1 MERDNTIQNHRKEQN
16 IRMPGEN
23 QEKPMSPNQPEI
35 QYAAFLAIDWAD
47 QKHVWSLQEPHSSTR
62 ERGEV
67 DHMPEAVEAW
77 VAQMSQ
83 RFAGRPIAVAVEQ
96 TRGALV
102 FMLSKYEQLHI
113 FPVPPAMI
121 ANLRKAFY
129 SSGAKNDP
137 ADTDLLLDLLQ
148 MHREKLRRLS
158 PDTEATRLIQNL
170 VEERRK
176 LVDEKTAQSNR
187 LEAHLKIYFPQIPHW
202 FGDVDSP
209 LVCALLGR
217 WPTLEALQKVRP
229 DTLRSFF
236 RKHHCR
242 KEELIESRIKA
253 IGEAKPALKDRAV
266 VEAKVA
272 VVKVLVQVIQDL
284 QEGIEGFNRQIQEAA
299 EAHPD
304 FFIFESL
311 PGAGAVMAPRLLAAF
326 GSQRERYQN
335 AAEVQTWSG
344 IAPVTESSGK
354 SSWIHFRF
362 ACSKFLRQSFHE
374 FAACSIPRSQWAHAY
389 YELQRRRG
397 KKHHAAVRALAFKW
411 IRVIYRCWKERVA
424 YDEKVYLAALTKHNS
439 PLVVT
444 TNA

>member
-1 MERDNTIQNHRKEQN
+1 MS
-16 IRMPGEN
+16 
-23 QEKPMSPNQPEI
+23 EKQPEI

-47 QKHVWSLQEPHSSTR
+47 QKHVWSMQEASSSAR

-67 DHMPEAVEAW
+67 EHMPEAIEAW
-77 VAQMSQ
+77 IAQISQ

-113 FPVPPAMI
+113 FPVPPAMT

-129 SSGAKNDP
+129 SSGAKTDP
-137 ADTDLLLDLLQ
+137 SDADLLLDLLQ
-148 MHREKLRRLS
+148 RHREKLRRLS
-158 PDTEATRLIQNL
+158 PDTEATRRVQNL

-202 FGDVDSP
+202 FGNVDSP
-209 LVCALLGR
+209 LVCALLER

-236 RKHHCR
+236 RKQHCR

-272 VVKVLVQVIQDL
+272 VVKVLVQMIQVL
-284 QEGIEGFNRQIQEAA
+284 HQGIEDFDRQIQEAA

-326 GSQRERYQN
+326 GSQRERFRN
-335 AAEVQTWSG
+335 AAEVQTLSG

-354 SSWIHFRF
+354 SSWVHFRF

-374 FAACSIPRSQWAHAY
+374 FAAYSILQSQWARAY

-397 KKHHAAVRALAFKW
+397 KKHQAAVRALAFKW
-411 IRVIYRCWKERVA
+411 IRIIYRCWKGRVE
-424 YDEKVYLAALTKHNS
+424 YDENVYLAALAKHNS
-439 PLVVT
+439 PLLAAT
-444 TNA
+444 KIAL

>member
-1 MERDNTIQNHRKEQN
+1 MS
-16 IRMPGEN
+16 EN
-23 QEKPMSPNQPEI
+23 QREI

-47 QKHVWSLQEPHSSTR
+47 EKHVWSLQEAHSSTR

-67 DHMPEAVEAW
+67 GHMPEAIEAW

-83 RFAGRPIAVAVEQ
+83 RFAGRPIALAVEQ

-102 FMLSKYEQLHI
+102 FLLSKYEQLHI
-113 FPVPPAMI
+113 FPVPPAMT
-121 ANLRKAFY
+121 ASLRKAFY

-137 ADTDLLLDLLQ
+137 GDADLLLDLVQ
-148 MHREKLRRLS
+148 RHREKLRRLS
-158 PDTEATRLIQNL
+158 PDTEATRRIQNL

-202 FGDVDSP
+202 FEDVDSP
-209 LVCALLGR
+209 LVCALLER
-217 WPTLEALQKVRP
+217 WPTLEALQKAGP
-229 DTLRSFF
+229 ATLRSFF

-253 IGEAKPALKDRAV
+253 IGAAMPALKDRAV

-272 VVKVLVQVIQDL
+272 VVRVLVQMIQVL
-284 QEGIEGFNRQIQEAA
+284 REGTEGLNQQIQEAA

-311 PGAGAVMAPRLLAAF
+311 PGAGAAMAPRLLAAF

-335 AAEVQTWSG
+335 AAEVQTLAG

-354 SSWIHFRF
+354 SNWVHFRF
-362 ACSKFLRQSFHE
+362 ACPKFLRQSFHE
-374 FAACSIPRSQWAHAY
+374 FAAYSIPRSQWARVY
-389 YELQRRRG
+389 YEQQRRRG

-424 YDEKVYLAALTKHNS
+424 YDENVYLAALAKHNS
-439 PLVVT
+439 PLVAT
-444 TNA
+444 TKAAL

>member
-1 MERDNTIQNHRKEQN
+1 
-16 IRMPGEN
+16 
-23 QEKPMSPNQPEI
+23 
-35 QYAAFLAIDWAD
+35 
-47 QKHVWSLQEPHSSTR
+47 
-62 ERGEV
+62 
-67 DHMPEAVEAW
+67 MPEAIEAW

-83 RFAGRPIAVAVEQ
+83 RFAGRPIALAVEQ

-102 FMLSKYEQLHI
+102 FLLSKYEQLHI
-113 FPVPPAMI
+113 FPVPPAMT
-121 ANLRKAFY
+121 ASLRKAFY

-137 ADTDLLLDLLQ
+137 GDADLLLDLVQ
-148 MHREKLRRLS
+148 RHREKLRRLS
-158 PDTEATRLIQNL
+158 PDTEATRRIQNL

-202 FGDVDSP
+202 FEDVDSP
-209 LVCALLGR
+209 MVCALLER
-217 WPTLEALQKVRP
+217 WPTLEALQKAGP
-229 DTLRSFF
+229 ATLRSFF

-253 IGEAKPALKDRAV
+253 IGAAMPALKDRAV

-272 VVKVLVQVIQDL
+272 VVRVLVQMIQVL
-284 QEGIEGFNRQIQEAA
+284 REGTEGLNQQIQEAA

-311 PGAGAVMAPRLLAAF
+311 PGAGAAMAPRLLAAF

-335 AAEVQTWSG
+335 AAEVQTLAG

-354 SSWIHFRF
+354 SNWVHFRF
-362 ACSKFLRQSFHE
+362 ACPKFLRQSFHE
-374 FAACSIPRSQWAHAY
+374 FAAYSIPRSQWARVY
-389 YELQRRRG
+389 YEQQRRRG

-411 IRVIYRCWKERVA
+411 IRIIYRCWKERVA
-424 YDEKVYLAALTKHNS
+424 YDENVYLAALAKHNS
-439 PLVVT
+439 PLVAT
-444 TNA
+444 TKAAL

>member
-1 MERDNTIQNHRKEQN
+1 
-16 IRMPGEN
+16 
-23 QEKPMSPNQPEI
+23 MSQNQPEI
-35 QYAAFLAIDWAD
+35 QYAAFVAIDWAD
-47 QKHVWSLQEPHSSTR
+47 QKHAWSLQEASSSTR

-67 DHMPEAVEAW
+67 NSMPEAIEAW
-77 VAQMSQ
+77 AAQMSQ

-113 FPVPPAMI
+113 FPVPPAMT

-137 ADTDLLLDLLQ
+137 SDADLLLDLVER
-148 MHREKLRRLS
+148 HPEKLRRLS
-158 PDTEATRLIQNL
+158 PDTEATRLMQNL

-209 LVCALLGR
+209 LVCALLER
-217 WPTLEALQKVRP
+217 WPTLEALQKARP

-236 RKHHCR
+236 RKQHSR

-253 IGEAKPALKDRAV
+253 IGQAMPALKDRAV
-266 VEAKVA
+266 VETKVA
-272 VVKVLVQVIQDL
+272 VVKVLVQLIQVL
-284 QEGIEGFNRQIQEAA
+284 HEGIEDLDRRIQEAA

-311 PGAGAVMAPRLLAAF
+311 PGAGPVMAPRLLAAF
-326 GSQRERYQN
+326 GSQRERYRN

-344 IAPVTESSGK
+344 IAPVSESSGK
-354 SSWIHFRF
+354 SSWVHFRL
-362 ACSKFLRQSFHE
+362 ACPKFLRQSFHE
-374 FAACSIPRSQWAHAY
+374 FAAYSIPKSPWARAY
-389 YELQRRRG
+389 YERQCRRG

-411 IRVIYRCWKERVA
+411 IRIIFRCWKKRVA
-424 YDEKVYLAALTKHNS
+424 YDENIYLAALAKQKS
-439 PLVVT
+439 PLLAAT
-444 TNA
+444 ER

>member
-1 MERDNTIQNHRKEQN
+1 
-16 IRMPGEN
+16 MPGEN
-23 QEKPMSPNQPEI
+23 QDKLMSGNQPEV

-47 QKHVWSLQEPHSSTR
+47 QKHVWSLQEANSSAR

-67 DHMPEAVEAW
+67 DHMPEAVETW
-77 VAQMSQ
+77 VAQLSQ

-96 TRGALV
+96 SRGALV
-102 FMLSKYEQLHI
+102 FLLSKYAQLHI
-113 FPVPPAMI
+113 FPVPPAMT

-137 ADTDLLLDLLQ
+137 TDADLLLDLVQ
-148 MHREKLRRLS
+148 QHREKLRRLS
-158 PDTEATRLIQNL
+158 PDTEATRRIQNL

-187 LEAHLKIYFPQIPHW
+187 LEAHLKIYFPQIPRW
-202 FGDVDSP
+202 FGDVGSP
-209 LVCALLGR
+209 MVCALLER
-217 WPTLEALQKVRP
+217 WPTLEALQKARP

-253 IGEAKPALKDRAV
+253 IGEAMPALKDRAV
-266 VEAKVA
+266 VQTKVA
-272 VVKVLVQVIQDL
+272 VVKVSVQLIQVL
-284 QEGIEGFNRQIQEAA
+284 HEGIEGLNRQIQEAA

-304 FFIFESL
+304 FFIFDSL

-335 AAEVQTWSG
+335 AVEMQTFSG

-354 SSWIHFRF
+354 SSWVHFRF

-374 FAACSIPRSQWAHAY
+374 WAALSIPQSQWARAY
-389 YELQRRRG
+389 YELQCRRG

-411 IRVIYRCWKERVA
+411 IRIIYRCWKERVA
-424 YDEKVYLAALTKHNS
+424 YDENVYLAALAKHNS
-439 PLVVT
+439 PLVAAT
-444 TNA
+444 KAAL

>member
-1 MERDNTIQNHRKEQN
+1 MS
-16 IRMPGEN
+16 EN
-23 QEKPMSPNQPEI
+23 QREI

-47 QKHVWSLQEPHSSTR
+47 EKHVWSLQEAHSSTR

-67 DHMPEAVEAW
+67 GHMPEAIEAW

-83 RFAGRPIAVAVEQ
+83 RFAGRPIALAVEQ

-102 FMLSKYEQLHI
+102 FLLSKYEQLHI
-113 FPVPPAMI
+113 FPVPPAMT
-121 ANLRKAFY
+121 ASLRKAFY

-137 ADTDLLLDLLQ
+137 GDADLLLDLVQ
-148 MHREKLRRLS
+148 RHREKLRRLS
-158 PDTEATRLIQNL
+158 PDTEATRRIQNL

-202 FGDVDSP
+202 FEDVDSP
-209 LVCALLGR
+209 LVCALLER
-217 WPTLEALQKVRP
+217 WPTLEALQKAGP
-229 DTLRSFF
+229 ATLRSFF

-253 IGEAKPALKDRAV
+253 IGAAMPALKDRAV

-272 VVKVLVQVIQDL
+272 VVRVLVQMIQVL
-284 QEGIEGFNRQIQEAA
+284 REGTEGLNQQIQEAA

-311 PGAGAVMAPRLLAAF
+311 PGAGAAMAPRLLAAF

-335 AAEVQTWSG
+335 AAEVQTLAG

-354 SSWIHFRF
+354 SNWVHFRF
-362 ACSKFLRQSFHE
+362 ACPKFLRQSFHE
-374 FAACSIPRSQWAHAY
+374 FAAYSIPRSQWARVY
-389 YELQRRRG
+389 YEQQRRRG

-424 YDEKVYLAALTKHNS
+424 YDENVYLAALAKHNS
-439 PLVVT
+439 PLVAT
-444 TNA
+444 IKAAL

>member
-1 MERDNTIQNHRKEQN
+1 
-16 IRMPGEN
+16 
-23 QEKPMSPNQPEI
+23 MSQNQPEI

-47 QKHVWSLQEPHSSTR
+47 QKHVWSLQDANSSTC

-77 VAQMSQ
+77 AAQMSQ

-96 TRGALV
+96 SRGALV
-102 FMLSKYEQLHI
+102 FLLSKYEQLHI
-113 FPVPPAMI
+113 FPVPPAMT

-129 SSGAKNDP
+129 SSGAKSDP
-137 ADTDLLLDLLQ
+137 TDADLLLDLVQ
-148 MHREKLRRLS
+148 RHREKLRRLS

-176 LVDEKTAQSNR
+176 LVDEKTAQGNR
-187 LEAHLKIYFPQIPHW
+187 LEAHLKIYFPQIPRW

-209 LVCALLGR
+209 LVCALLER
-217 WPTLEALQKVRP
+217 WPTLEALQKARP

-236 RKHHCR
+236 RKHHSR

-253 IGEAKPALKDRAV
+253 IGEAMPALKDRAV

-272 VVKVLVQVIQDL
+272 VVKVSVQLIQDL
-284 QEGIEGFNRQIQEAA
+284 QEGIEGLNRQIQEAA

-304 FFIFESL
+304 FFIFDSL

-335 AAEVQTWSG
+335 AAEMQTFSG
-344 IAPVTESSGK
+344 IAPVTESSGSTSRKRKEAERRLICSVGDRPTETKVRNLVAWIEGERETK
-354 SSWIHFRF
+354 S
-362 ACSKFLRQSFHE
+362 
-374 FAACSIPRSQWAHAY
+374 
-389 YELQRRRG
+389 
-397 KKHHAAVRALAFKW
+397 
-411 IRVIYRCWKERVA
+411 RVY
-424 YDEKVYLAALTKHNS
+424 
-439 PLVVT
+439 
-444 TNA
+444 

>member
-1 MERDNTIQNHRKEQN
+1 
-16 IRMPGEN
+16 
-23 QEKPMSPNQPEI
+23 MSQNQPEI
-35 QYAAFLAIDWAD
+35 QYAAFWAIDWAD
-47 QKHVWSLQEPHSSTR
+47 QKHVWSLQEAGCSTR
-62 ERGEV
+62 ECGEIS
-67 DHMPEAVEAW
+67 HMPEAIEAW

-96 TRGALV
+96 SRGALV

-113 FPVPPAMI
+113 FPVPPAMT
-121 ANLRKAFY
+121 ANLRKAFH

-137 ADTDLLLDLLQ
+137 ADADLLLDLVQ
-148 MHREKLRRLS
+148 MHRDKLRRLS
-158 PDTEATRLIQNL
+158 PDTEATRRVQNM

-176 LVDEKTAQSNR
+176 LVDERTGQSNR
-187 LEAHLKIYFPQIPHW
+187 LEAHLKIYFPQIPRW
-202 FGDVDSP
+202 FKDVDSP
-209 LVCALLGR
+209 LVCALLER

-253 IGEAKPALKDRAV
+253 IGEAKPALKDCAV

-272 VVKVLVQVIQDL
+272 VVKVSVQLIQVL
-284 QEGIEGFNRQIQEAA
+284 HQGIEGLNRQIQEAA

-304 FFIFESL
+304 FFIFDSL

-326 GSQRERYQN
+326 GSKRERYQN
-335 AAEVQTWSG
+335 AAEVQTLSG

-354 SSWIHFRF
+354 SRWIHFRF

-374 FAACSIPRSQWAHAY
+374 FAALSITQSQWARAY
-389 YELQRRRG
+389 YELQRCRG

-411 IRVIYRCWKERVA
+411 IRIIYRCWKQRIA
-424 YDEKVYLAALTKHNS
+424 YDENVYLAALAKHNS
-439 PLVVT
+439 PLLAAT
-444 TNA
+444 KIAL

>member
-1 MERDNTIQNHRKEQN
+1 MN
-16 IRMPGEN
+16 EN
-23 QEKPMSPNQPEI
+23 QLEI

-47 QKHVWSLQEPHSSTR
+47 QKHAWSLQEVNSSTR
-62 ERGEV
+62 EHGEV
-67 DHMPEAVEAW
+67 GHMPEAVETW
-77 VAQMSQ
+77 VAQMNQ

-96 TRGALV
+96 SRGALV

-113 FPVPPAMI
+113 FPVPPAMT
-121 ANLRKAFY
+121 ANLRKAFH
-129 SSGAKNDP
+129 SSGAKDDP
-137 ADTDLLLDLLQ
+137 ADADLLLDLLQ

-158 PDTEATRLIQNL
+158 PDTEATRRVQNL

-202 FGDVDSP
+202 FGDVDRP
-209 LVCALLGR
+209 LVCALLER
-217 WPTLEALQKVRP
+217 WPTLEALQKARP

-236 RKHHCR
+236 RKQHCR
-242 KEELIESRIKA
+242 KGELIESRIKA
-253 IGEAKPALKDRAV
+253 IGEAQPALKDRAV

-272 VVKVLVQVIQDL
+272 AVKVSVQLIQVL
-284 QEGIEGFNRQIQEAA
+284 QEGIEGLNQQIQEAA

-304 FFIFESL
+304 FFIFDSL

-326 GSQRERYQN
+326 GSQRERYKN

-354 SSWIHFRF
+354 STWVHFRF

-374 FAACSIPRSQWAHAY
+374 FAAHSLLQSQWARAY
-389 YELQRRRG
+389 YQLQRRRG

-411 IRVIYRCWKERVA
+411 IRIIYRCWKERVE
-424 YDEKVYLAALTKHNS
+424 YDEKVYLAALAKQNS
-439 PLVVT
+439 PLLAAT
-444 TNA
+444 ER

>member
-1 MERDNTIQNHRKEQN
+1 MS
-16 IRMPGEN
+16 GN
-23 QEKPMSPNQPEI
+23 QSEI
-35 QYAAFLAIDWAD
+35 QYAAFLSIDWAD
-47 QKHVWSLQEPHSSTR
+47 EKHVWSLQETNSSRR

-67 DHMPEAVEAW
+67 GPMPEAVEAW

-113 FPVPPAMI
+113 FPVPPAMT
-121 ANLRKAFY
+121 AHLRKAFY

-137 ADTDLLLDLLQ
+137 SDADLLLDVVQ
-148 MHREKLRRLS
+148 MHRDKLRRLS
-158 PDTEATRLIQNL
+158 SDTEATRRIQNL

-176 LVDEKTAQSNR
+176 LVDEKTAQGNR

-209 LVCALLGR
+209 LVCALLER
-217 WPTLEALQKVRP
+217 WPTLEALQKVSA

-236 RKHHCR
+236 HKQHCR

-272 VVKVLVQVIQDL
+272 AVKVLVQLIQVL
-284 QEGIEGFNRQIQEAA
+284 HKGIEGFHQQIQEAA

-304 FFIFESL
+304 FFIFDSL

-326 GSQRERYQN
+326 GSQRERFRD
-335 AAEVQTWSG
+335 AAEVQILSG

-354 SSWIHFRF
+354 SSWVHFRF
-362 ACSKFLRQSFHE
+362 ACPKFLRQSFHE
-374 FAACSIPRSQWAHAY
+374 FAACSIPKSQWARCY

-397 KKHHAAVRALAFKW
+397 KKHNAAVRALAFKW

-424 YDEKVYLAALTKHNS
+424 YDENVYLAVLIKHNS
-439 PLVVT
+439 PLLAVT
-444 TNA
+444 NIAL

>member
-1 MERDNTIQNHRKEQN
+1 
-16 IRMPGEN
+16 
-23 QEKPMSPNQPEI
+23 
-35 QYAAFLAIDWAD
+35 LAIDWAD
-47 QKHVWSLQEPHSSTR
+47 EKHVWSLQEAHSSTR

-67 DHMPEAVEAW
+67 GHMPEAIEAW

-83 RFAGRPIAVAVEQ
+83 RFAGRPIALAVEQ

-102 FMLSKYEQLHI
+102 FLLSKYEQLHI
-113 FPVPPAMI
+113 FPVPPAMT
-121 ANLRKAFY
+121 ASLRKAFY

-137 ADTDLLLDLLQ
+137 GDADLLLDLVQ
-148 MHREKLRRLS
+148 RHREKLRRLS
-158 PDTEATRLIQNL
+158 PDTEATRRIQNL

-202 FGDVDSP
+202 FEDVDSP
-209 LVCALLGR
+209 MVCALLER
-217 WPTLEALQKVRP
+217 WPTLEALQKAGP
-229 DTLRSFF
+229 ATLRSFF

-253 IGEAKPALKDRAV
+253 IGAAMPALKDRAV

-272 VVKVLVQVIQDL
+272 VVRVLVQMIQVL
-284 QEGIEGFNRQIQEAA
+284 REGTEGLNQQIQEAA

-311 PGAGAVMAPRLLAAF
+311 PGAGAAMAPRLLAAF

-335 AAEVQTWSG
+335 AAEVQTLAG

-354 SSWIHFRF
+354 SNWVHFRF
-362 ACSKFLRQSFHE
+362 ACPKFLRQSFHE
-374 FAACSIPRSQWAHAY
+374 FAAYSIPRSQWARVY
-389 YELQRRRG
+389 YEQQRRRG

-411 IRVIYRCWKERVA
+411 IRIIYRCWKERVA
-424 YDEKVYLAALTKHNS
+424 YDENVYLAALAKHNS
-439 PLVVT
+439 PLVAT
-444 TNA
+444 TKAAL

>member
-1 MERDNTIQNHRKEQN
+1 MS
-16 IRMPGEN
+16 EN
-23 QEKPMSPNQPEI
+23 QREI
-35 QYAAFLAIDWAD
+35 QYATFLAIDWAD
-47 QKHVWSLQEPHSSTR
+47 EKHVWSLQEAHSSTR

-67 DHMPEAVEAW
+67 GHMPEAIEAW

-83 RFAGRPIAVAVEQ
+83 RFAGRPIALAVEQ

-102 FMLSKYEQLHI
+102 FLLSKYEQLHI
-113 FPVPPAMI
+113 FPVPPAMT
-121 ANLRKAFY
+121 ASLRKAFY

-137 ADTDLLLDLLQ
+137 GDADLLLDLVQ
-148 MHREKLRRLS
+148 RHREKLRRLS
-158 PDTEATRLIQNL
+158 PDTEATRRIQNL

-202 FGDVDSP
+202 FEDVDSP
-209 LVCALLGR
+209 LVCALLER
-217 WPTLEALQKVRP
+217 WPTLEALQKAGP
-229 DTLRSFF
+229 ATLRSFF

-253 IGEAKPALKDRAV
+253 IGAAMPALKDRAV

-272 VVKVLVQVIQDL
+272 VVRVLVQMIQVL
-284 QEGIEGFNRQIQEAA
+284 REGTEGLNQQIQEAA

-311 PGAGAVMAPRLLAAF
+311 PGAGAAMAPRLLAAF

-335 AAEVQTWSG
+335 AAEVQTLAG

-354 SSWIHFRF
+354 SNWVHFRF
-362 ACSKFLRQSFHE
+362 ACPKFLRQSFHE
-374 FAACSIPRSQWAHAY
+374 FAAYSIPRSQWARVY
-389 YELQRRRG
+389 YEQQRRRG
-397 KKHHAAVRALAFKW
+397 KRHHAAVRALAFKW

-424 YDEKVYLAALTKHNS
+424 YDENVYLAALAKHNS
-439 PLVVT
+439 PLVAT
-444 TNA
+444 TKAAL

>member
-1 MERDNTIQNHRKEQN
+1 MS
-16 IRMPGEN
+16 EN
-23 QEKPMSPNQPEI
+23 QREI
-35 QYAAFLAIDWAD
+35 QYATFLAIDWAD
-47 QKHVWSLQEPHSSTR
+47 EKHVWSLQEAHSSTR

-67 DHMPEAVEAW
+67 GHMPEAIEAW

-83 RFAGRPIAVAVEQ
+83 RFAGRPIALAVEQ

-102 FMLSKYEQLHI
+102 FLLSKYEQLHI
-113 FPVPPAMI
+113 FPVPPAMT
-121 ANLRKAFY
+121 ASLRKAFY

-137 ADTDLLLDLLQ
+137 GDADLLLDLVQ
-148 MHREKLRRLS
+148 RHREKLRRLS
-158 PDTEATRLIQNL
+158 PDTEATRRIQNL

-202 FGDVDSP
+202 FEDVDSP
-209 LVCALLGR
+209 LVCALLER
-217 WPTLEALQKVRP
+217 WPTLEALQKAGP
-229 DTLRSFF
+229 ATLRSFF

-253 IGEAKPALKDRAV
+253 IGAAMPALKDRAV

-272 VVKVLVQVIQDL
+272 VVRVLVQMIQVL
-284 QEGIEGFNRQIQEAA
+284 REGTEGLNQQIQEAA

-311 PGAGAVMAPRLLAAF
+311 PGAGAAMAPRLLAAF

-335 AAEVQTWSG
+335 AAEVQTLAG

-354 SSWIHFRF
+354 SNWVHFRF
-362 ACSKFLRQSFHE
+362 ACPKFLRQSFHE
-374 FAACSIPRSQWAHAY
+374 FAAYSIPRSQWARVY
-389 YELQRRRG
+389 YEQQRRRG

-424 YDEKVYLAALTKHNS
+424 YDENVYLAALAKHNS
-439 PLVVT
+439 PLVAT
-444 TNA
+444 TKAAL